1 MPPLRA
7 HAFPAANKIFVDRE
21 RPQKI
26 LEDAAFAIPAGGSI
40 VRVFYGVGGQGKTAL
55 CRELWRKTDPAVE
68 PSYAFLRRA
77 ELDLHGR
84 QKDDPDLL
92 LVWIRNGFAEAGVNL
107 PAFDLALAITWEE
120 TRGEQP
126 FPKLNKPWLT
136 RITTA
141 ADITLAEAPLELKFW
156 LISETAGK
164 LVGEVAREIPGLGLL
179 PRIGGWAIDKT
190 KRAYLEWARHE
201 LKELYR
207 AGELKKPYELSAL
220 LPWML
225 AQDLNHHLAAHPQDR
240 FILFIDEYERVFDE
254 AGAGARWKEN
264 PFDSHVRTLIKD
276 TNGLLA
282 VFFSRERLP

>member
-26 LEDAAFAIPAGGSI
+26 FEDAAFTIPADRSI

-55 CRELWRKTDPAVE
+55 CRELWRKTDSAVE
-68 PSYAFLRRA
+68 PSYAFLRRT

-107 PAFDLALAITWEE
+107 PALDLALAITWEE

-126 FPKLNKPWLT
+126 FPKLNRPWLR

-141 ADITLAEAPLELKFW
+141 ADITLGEAPLELKFW
-156 LISETAGK
+156 LFSETASK
-164 LVGEVAREIPGLGLL
+164 IVGEVARDIPGLGLL

-190 KRAYLEWARHE
+190 KRAYLERTRHE
-201 LKELYR
+201 HST
-207 AGELKKPYELSAL
+207 APA
-220 LPWML
+220 
-225 AQDLNHHLAAHPQDR
+225 N
-240 FILFIDEYERVFDE
+240 
-254 AGAGARWKEN
+254 
-264 PFDSHVRTLIKD
+264 
-276 TNGLLA
+276 
-282 VFFSRERLP
+282 